1 MNKPFSA
8 PPPRPN
14 RNKGA
19 SIVPPTVEENK
30 PIAGNES
37 AHVAGGRTLPFEPD
51 TYITVKANS
60 GSARFPSVKLIARKP
75 EPIKIGTRYG
85 HYIVTGKSDI
95 DSDGRE
101 YVCRC
106 VCEDSDTLYCL
117 PESELQARPTCDHFN
132 GSFERPDYI
141 PFTRHM
147 INRYKELI
155 ELYDVTE
162 EFNTFEKFCTWWVS
176 CGTTER
182 KALVNI
188 KPHERAHPD
197 NMRFM
202 SPHLVGRYR
211 ELAAIRC
218 VFFTSESFLS
228 LALEEFASLKR
239 INKELSYKKYDNK
252 PELVELAIVKRRLK
266 ETF

>member
-19 SIVPPTVEENK
+19 SIVSPTVEENK
-30 PIAGNES
+30 PIAGNEG

-51 TYITVKANS
+51 TYITVKAKT
-60 GSARFPSVKLIARKP
+60 GSDRFKSVKLIARP
-75 EPIKIGTRYG
+75 RDVIKVGFRYG
-85 HYIVTGKSDI
+85 HYVVTGVSDL
-95 DSDGRE
+95 DEDGRE
-101 YVCRC
+101 FICRC
-106 VCEDSDTLYCL
+106 VCEDCDTLYYL
-117 PESELQARPTCDHFN
+117 SNTDLSKRPTCDHFN
-132 GSFERPDYI
+132 GSFERPEYI

-147 INRYKELI
+147 VNRYKELI

-162 EFNTFEKFCTWWVS
+162 EFNTFEKFCTWWS
-176 CGTTER
+176 LCGTTKG
-182 KALVNI
+182 KALINI

-197 NMRFM
+197 NMRFV

-218 VFFTSESFLS
+218 VFFTNESFLS

-239 INKELSYKKYDNK
+239 INKELSYKKYDNN